1 MRRMDAQTGGHSLQE
16 LLITLGLVS
25 ILYATTIPMLRPP
38 GAKDEAG
45 RFTQA
50 LTRALNQARGIAVAS
65 GERVMFCGSLDGRKC
80 SRVWPGD
87 VELLVFTDRDNNRQ
101 LSEADTLHL
110 QQPLRLQHARGVW
123 RGSLARPYLRFRATG
138 TARMATQRALH
149 NAARWMVRADISSP
163 FARSH
168 SHSLHIPILVVDVN
182 DETIDDQSHCLFVSR
197 DRNKHRET
205 PRQPGNPVEH
215 TGSQFSRRTV
225 SDQYK
230 TYTKTTYDNLE
241 RKILPVV

>member
-1 MRRMDAQTGGHSLQE
+1 MDAQTGGHSLQE

-138 TARMATQRALH
+138 TAIEYGRFSYCPK
-149 NAARWMVRADISSP
+149 NADARDFRQ
-163 FARSH
+163 
-168 SHSLHIPILVVDVN
+168 LVINRVGRVYQHHDGTGRRN
-182 DETIDDQSHCLFVSR
+182 HC
-197 DRNKHRET
+197 K
-205 PRQPGNPVEH
+205 G
-215 TGSQFSRRTV
+215 
-225 SDQYK
+225 
-230 TYTKTTYDNLE
+230 
-241 RKILPVV
+241 